1 VRRRLNII
9 LAITSM
15 VPALLLVS
23 ATAARAV
30 AATPPNVDV
39 SRAPGNEAENAIA
52 VNPANPDNVVA
63 MSVLSD
69 EESGIFVGVS
79 FDGGNSWAT
88 RVIGQGDALGEIC
101 CDQQLAFDR
110 YGNLW
115 MTYLLNTTGNLPVAL
130 STDGGL
136 TFHQVAQIVPTSP
149 TGSRSPTNASPPK
162 SRKVPGKHAEGD
174 QPSIATGPNSVW
186 VSYSSYPMKVVQAAG
201 ARVTGLGVHGS
212 FTAPETVP
220 TANGRGNYGDTAV
233 GPDGHVM
240 VTYQSSDNGQGGSR
254 IFTAVDPDGLGPAG
268 FSNPR
273 FLARSRVGGF
283 DYLAA
288 KPNRSIDAEASLGW
302 NQSGGLHDGRV
313 YELFTQE
320 RKNESDDT
328 NILFTYSDD
337 EGATWRPRV
346 ELNDDVGTNSQF
358 DPAIA
363 VDQASGLV
371 GVSWYDARADLGTGG
386 PADSDGIPNDEVQ
399 IWATYSADGGASFAP
414 NFQVSA
420 GTSSAP
426 AAGDYFDY
434 GDYTHAAFASH
445 RFYPAWS
452 DNSNSTGDN
461 PDGLLHEFDLFT
473 ARVVIP

>member
-1 VRRRLNII
+1 MRRRVNIGF
-9 LAITSM
+9 AITSM
-15 VPALLLVS
+15 ALFIAL
-23 ATAARAV
+23 ATAAPGV
-30 AATPPNVDV
+30 AAVPPNFDV
-39 SRAPGNEAENAIA
+39 STAPGNEAENAIA
-52 VNPANPDNVVA
+52 VNPTDPDNVVA

-69 EESGIFVGVS
+69 EDSGILVGVS
-79 FDGGNSWAT
+79 FDGGASWAT

-115 MTYLLNTTGNLPVAL
+115 MTYLLNTTGRVPVAL

-136 TFHQVAQIVPTSP
+136 SFHEVERIVPTSP
-149 TGSRSPTNASPPK
+149 TGSRSPHNASPPK
-162 SRKVPGKHAEGD
+162 GRKVPGKHANAD

-201 ARVTGLGVHGS
+201 ARVTGLGAHGDFS
-212 FTAPETVP
+212 APQTVP
-220 TANGRGNYGDTAV
+220 TADGRGNYGDTAV
-233 GPDGHVM
+233 GPDGHVV
-240 VTYQSSDNGQGGSR
+240 VTYQSRDNGQGGSR
-254 IFTAVDPDGLGPAG
+254 IFTARDRDGLGPAG

-273 FLARSRVGGF
+273 FLARTRVGGF

-302 NQSGGLHDGRV
+302 DQSGGPNDGRL
-313 YELFTQE
+313 YEVFTQE
-320 RKNESDDT
+320 RKNESDDM
-328 NILFTYSDD
+328 NVLFTYSDD
-337 EGATWRPRV
+337 EGATWRPLD
-346 ELNDDVGTNSQF
+346 ELNDDAGTNSQF

-371 GVSWYDARADLGTGG
+371 AVSWYDARSDLGSGG
-386 PADSDGIPNDEVQ
+386 PSDSDGIPNDEVQ

-414 NFQVSA
+414 NFRVSA

-426 AAGDYFDY
+426 AAGDYFDF

-452 DNSNSTGDN
+452 DNSDSTGEN
-461 PDGLLHEFDLFT
+461 PDGALHEFDLYT